1 MCACARRVLSWRTQM
16 SAAMALELVE
26 RRRGLL
32 RLDEDHRQ
40 ALTSFFDRKVPPP
53 PPRPLAA
60 SEEQAGVLSAAQA
73 AAAALEFIVTTPKKS
88 VSCVGSSLTRGRPS
102 ASDGFRLNDP
112 VSPVAKKSK
121 ERMEANSFADIKSAT
136 SFGVAAR
143 PLEPSK
149 PVEPKPTEHQ
159 EWAPKPHH
167 NSRRQDVG

>member
-1 MCACARRVLSWRTQM
+1 
-16 SAAMALELVE
+16 MALELVE

-60 SEEQAGVLSAAQA
+60 SEEQAGELSAAQA

-88 VSCVGSSLTRGRPS
+88 VSSVSSSLTRDRPS

-112 VSPVAKKSK
+112 VSPVAKTSK
-121 ERMEANSFADIKSAT
+121 ERMEANSFADT
-136 SFGVAAR
+136 AAR
-143 PLEPSK
+143 PLSK

-167 NSRRQDVG
+167 NSRRQDVGCGDTNF

>member
-121 ERMEANSFADIKSAT
+121 ERMEANSFADTKSAT

-143 PLEPSK
+143 PLSK